1 MWHVSVPYVWE
12 KKTSLAGDA
21 SGHKMATPTAP
32 AHDQTETQVVPPESV
47 EKAAAELRKILPES
61 NPHGRNGGDAWEEI
75 LEEEKA
81 NDSDKVLYMLKN
93 ICYPKWCNFLL
104 SAF

>member
-1 MWHVSVPYVWE
+1 
-12 KKTSLAGDA
+12 
-21 SGHKMATPTAP
+21 MATPTAP

-81 NDSDKVLYMLKN
+81 IDSDKVLYMLKK
-93 ICYPKWCNFLL
+93 YMLSKMMQLPFVSFLNGIL
-104 SAF
+104 QLNENQNAISYQLEA